1 MLALKAKQL
10 REIIRK
16 MGRAAVAFSGGVDST
31 LVAQLA
37 AEELGQNAVAL
48 TAVSASMPRAEL
60 AESRA
65 LAEQIGIRHVLLESH
80 ELELANYQ
88 KNGPDRCYFCKTEIY
103 QVFVDYIRREQ
114 IDFLLDGANADD
126 AGDHRPGQQAARER
140 GARSPLAEAGFT
152 KADIRALARQLGLP
166 NWNKPSAACLS
177 SRIPYGLPVT
187 LSALNRIEQAEE
199 ALKRLGLGQLR
210 VRHHDQVAR
219 LEVLAEDFETIL
231 AHRELLVA
239 ELNKLGYTYVTLD
252 LAGFRSGS
260 MNEVLK
266 DGYTQT

>member
-1 MLALKAKQL
+1 MLSLKTDQL
-10 REIIRK
+10 RKIIRE
-16 MGRAAVAFSGGVDST
+16 MGRVAVAFSGGVDST

-37 AEELGQNAVAL
+37 AEELGENAVAL

-65 LAEQIGIRHVLLESH
+65 LAEQIGIRHILLESH
-80 ELELANYQ
+80 ELEVADYRN
-88 KNGPDRCYFCKTEIY
+88 NGPDRCYFCKTEVY

-114 IDFLLDGANADD
+114 IDFLLDGTNADD
-126 AGDHRPGQQAARER
+126 AGDHRPGRQAAYER
-140 GARSPLAEAGFT
+140 GVRSPLAEAGFT
-152 KADIRALARQLGLP
+152 KVDIRALARQLGLP

-187 LSALNRIEQAEE
+187 ISALNRIEQAEE

-219 LEVLAEDFETIL
+219 LEVLPEDFGTIL
-231 AHRELLVA
+231 AHRESLVA
-239 ELNKLGYTYVTLD
+239 ELKKLGYAYVTLD

-266 DGYTQT
+266 DGYAQT